1 MNLNDTVQIVGLVI
15 MYLGGIFLIGN
26 FMANTIGKR
35 IDELSNRIGDMRSE
49 MNSRFGEINNRFND
63 INNRFDDVN
72 IRFDDVNARLN
83 DVNNRIDDLR
93 SQMGREHDILAAKVD
108 NIDHKLSS
116 HITDHEIHSKS

>member
-1 MNLNDTVQIVGLVI
+1 MSATC
-15 MYLGGIFLIGN
+15 
-26 FMANTIGKR
+26 APK
-35 IDELSNRIGDMRSE
+35 

-72 IRFDDVNARLN
+72 VRLN

-108 NIDHKLSS
+108 NIDHKLTS
-116 HITDHEIHSKS
+116 HITNHEIHSKS